1 MLVYSNVY
9 PITITVPN
17 GGQSCF
23 DAVSLSYVEPEVSV
37 SLVEDYDSLAVYFD
51 DFSFEQ
57 AL

>member
-1 MLVYSNVY
+1 
-9 PITITVPN
+9 VPN

-37 SLVEDYDSLAVYFD
+37 SLVENYDSLAVYFD